1 MIIVTHKLSIATHC
15 ILLYIYFFKD
25 FLRTLI
31 LVQYANDPTLV
42 KTNPPMHKYVAASLS
57 RNEEMMTNDYVC
69 SLVF

>member
-15 ILLYIYFFKD
+15 ILLYIYF
-25 FLRTLI
+25 LRTLI
-31 LVQYANDPTLV
+31 LVQYADYPNLV
-42 KTNPPMHKYVAASLS
+42 KTNPPIHKYGAASLS